1 MFLNK
6 LHDKRTVAEL
16 NEAIERQIDSI
27 PEEGITKPHGGWVSK
42 QEEQVRLQNLKA
54 ELSYFIQEYA

>member
-1 MFLNK
+1 MSRH
-6 LHDKRTVAEL
+6 HDKRTVTEL
-16 NEAIERQIDSI
+16 KEAIEKQIDLI
-27 PEEGITKPHGGWVSK
+27 PEDGITKPHGGWVSK